1 MIESNNR
8 TNWWLL
14 PFSWLYGIIVEF
26 RNLLFDAEILKSETY
41 PIPIIN
47 VGNITVGGTGK
58 TPHVEYLIR
67 LLSDHYKVAVLSRGY
82 KRKSKGY
89 LLANLSST
97 IQEIGDEPWQM
108 KQKFPHIHVAVDANR
123 RRGIQRLME
132 DEITKDVEVI
142 LLDDAFQHRYVKPGM
157 NILLTDFH
165 RMFTEDKLLPAGRL
179 REHSEAKRR
188 ANMVIVSKCPQG
200 MKPIEY
206 RVLQRRLDLMP
217 FQKLFF
223 SALRYGYLR
232 GLYNGQI
239 LDLDSLKE
247 QEQNILLVSG
257 IGNPQQLEH
266 DLQRYTNRI
275 TSLSFPDHH
284 YFSQKDIKKISAT
297 FKQLPEPKLI
307 VTTEKD
313 ATRLLEMK
321 GLSLQIEENL
331 YVLPIE
337 VEILKGNATTFNSQ
351 IEDYVQKNIRNSSLD

>member
-1 MIESNNR
+1 
-8 TNWWLL
+8 
-14 PFSWLYGIIVEF
+14 
-26 RNLLFDAEILKSETY
+26 
-41 PIPIIN
+41 
-47 VGNITVGGTGK
+47 
-58 TPHVEYLIR
+58 
-67 LLSDHYKVAVLSRGY
+67 
-82 KRKSKGY
+82 
-89 LLANLSST
+89 
-97 IQEIGDEPWQM
+97 
-108 KQKFPHIHVAVDANR
+108 
-123 RRGIQRLME
+123 
-132 DEITKDVEVI
+132 
-142 LLDDAFQHRYVKPGM
+142 
-157 NILLTDFH
+157 
-165 RMFTEDKLLPAGRL
+165 
-179 REHSEAKRR
+179 
-188 ANMVIVSKCPQG
+188 
-200 MKPIEY
+200 
-206 RVLQRRLDLMP
+206 MP

-257 IGNPQQLEH
+257 IGNPQQLEL
-266 DLQRYTNRI
+266 DLQTYTNRI